1 VLDRIDSVLFPPIVV
16 FFYAQLFQLLH

>member
-16 FFYAQLFQLLH
+16 FFYAEFLHLLH